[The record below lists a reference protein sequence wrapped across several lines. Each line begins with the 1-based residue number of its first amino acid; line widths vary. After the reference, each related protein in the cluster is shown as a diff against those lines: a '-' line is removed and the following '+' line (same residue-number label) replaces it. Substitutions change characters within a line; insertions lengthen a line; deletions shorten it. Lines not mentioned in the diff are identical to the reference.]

1 MEFTREPNHTRDP
14 DISTHRNH
22 RNHRGSRA
30 YRGPGKDEGAG
41 SRADGA
47 GGPGGGAGADGGGT
61 AGAGGEE
68 AGGADGVG
76 DNAVFI
82 PRRLPPR
89 RIPPLTRRPELHAK
103 SMARAGKEAGGR
115 RNRARAGG
123 RRWEDWILASGARDL
138 RAGRVDETIPLNAGV
153 VELPR
158 PWKRSW
164 RVSWP

>member
-47 GGPGGGAGADGGGT
+47 GGPGGGAGADGGGA
-61 AGAGGEE
+61 AGAG
-68 AGGADGVG
+68 GVG

-82 PRRLPPR
+82 PRRLP
-89 RIPPLTRRPELHAK
+89 
-103 SMARAGKEAGGR
+103 
-115 RNRARAGG
+115 
-123 RRWEDWILASGARDL
+123 L
-138 RAGRVDETIPLNAGV
+138 R
-153 VELPR
+153 
-158 PWKRSW
+158 
-164 RVSWP
+164 

>member
-14 DISTHRNH
+14 DISTHQ
-22 RNHRGSRA
+22 NHRGSGA

-47 GGPGGGAGADGGGT
+47 GGPGGGAGADGGGA

-68 AGGADGVG
+68 AGGAGGVG

-82 PRRLPPR
+82 PRWLPPR
-89 RIPPLTRRPELHAK
+89 RIPPLTRRPEL
-103 SMARAGKEAGGR
+103 RGEGGGRNRTRGEGGR
-115 RNRARAGG
+115 RNRAHGG
-123 RRWEDWILASGARDL
+123 KETGGLDLGAWK
-138 RAGRVDETIPLNAGV
+138 RVDETIPLNAGV